1 MGCKTGWEHSTVT
14 ACGKRY
20 AVAPNTLV
28 KAAADAPIDV
38 VWTPGRG
45 CDVLVVA
52 SAEFDSPVRVVARA
66 AAPFVGGAFLLIGA
80 AVVLFESVPMSGS

>member
-1 MGCKTGWEHSTVT
+1 MRQTTRRRAE
-14 ACGKRY
+14 Y
-20 AVAPNTLV
+20 AR
-28 KAAADAPIDV
+28 AADAPIDV

-80 AVVLFESVPMSGS
+80 PISCMQRISSLGV